1 MNKSFN
7 KICVIQE
14 KFNVKNA
21 IWSNETVLIYCT
33 VNHLKYALLN
43 GDTGILK
50 CLEYPIQLL
59 KVTSPN
65 LKQNL
70 SFLYIV

>member
-59 KVTSPN
+59 KVTHTH
-65 LKQNL
+65 LK
-70 SFLYIV
+70 